1 LQHTSIDYLQRIA
14 DENLLLNISNQ
25 IYSYL
30 GEWEQPE
37 YQARIAIIM
46 LNYLYYKNNKM
57 TEQIQARLAAQK

>member
-1 LQHTSIDYLQRIA
+1 MIDA
-14 DENLLLNISNQ
+14 DENMLLNISNQ

-57 TEQIQARLAAQK
+57 TEQI